1 MNFPTNSG
9 ISGAVFKSKELYFSN
24 NASKETK
31 FVEEIDNQSVC
42 TDVKNFMIGPVFG
55 SQDPNVPCAII
66 QFINK
71 LEPQDKTAY
80 GKISATDEA
89 KFKSMQNLLGMCIE
103 NTNEMSA
110 TIKVSFDV
118 QDVMRNIQGKM
129 AEEDAR
135 EDSSDIILGLSEHLN
150 VIKQ

>member
-9 ISGAVFKSKELYFSN
+9 ISGAVFKSKELYYSN

-55 SQDPNVPCAII
+55 SQNKETPCAII

-71 LEPQDKTAY
+71 IPDSSEKGPESN
-80 GKISATDEA
+80 KINAHDEA
-89 KFKSMQNLLGMCIE
+89 KFKAMQHLLGMCVE
-103 NTNEMSA
+103 NTNEMA
-110 TIKVSFDV
+110 TTINVSFEV
-118 QDVMRNIQGKM
+118 QDVMKKIHDWM
-129 AEEDAR
+129 EEEKQR
-135 EDSSDIILGLSEHLN
+135 SE
-150 VIKQ
+150 